1 MLRGEIEAMAVSK
14 YAYVYARIRARMSEL
29 MDERRLRELVDTR
42 SDDFLSSLMDTTATY
57 KAKLTKAA
65 LVGIEARE
73 IEKTLKEDLIDQYL
87 MVIKSTKG
95 TIQDVFVEFLRRLEV
110 KNLKAVIRAKA
121 AEVHGIGTGTE
132 TGTGTSTAEAPMFF
146 PVEDFF
152 KRRISRLTEAD
163 SIENVIKQSES
174 PYKRVLE
181 DALPEYEKSKRV
193 LVLEN
198 VLDEEI
204 AGAIREKVERL
215 SGADK
220 EIARKI
226 VGTEFD
232 LMNLMILLR
241 CKSEGIAEAEIRKYL
256 LPDGFSFDFNLDVGA
271 MNDSISAENVSSAV
285 HLMPASAYK
294 EVLTGA
300 LSSYEAEKSLIPFE
314 NALSRYFLVTIK
326 SILRG
331 YPINIGTIIGFLYLK
346 EIEIRNLCTIAV
358 CKENEIPAEET
369 MKMVMV

>member
-1 MLRGEIEAMAVSK
+1 MAVSK

-42 SDDFLSSLMDTTATY
+42 SDDFLSSLMDTTAAY
-57 KAKLTKAA
+57 KDKLTKAA
-65 LVGIEARE
+65 LVGVEARE
-73 IEKTLKEDLIDQYL
+73 IEITLKEDLIDQYL
-87 MVIKSTKG
+87 MVIKSTEG
-95 TIQDVFVEFLRRLEV
+95 AIQDVFVEFLRRLEV

-121 AEVHGIGTGTE
+121 AEVHGTGTI
-132 TGTGTSTAEAPMFF
+132 TAEAPMFF

-163 SIENVIKQSES
+163 SIENVIKQSED

-204 AGAIREKVERL
+204 SGAIREKVERL

-285 HLMPASAYK
+285 QLMPASAYK

-300 LSSYEAEKSLIPFE
+300 LSSYEAEKSLVPLE
-314 NALSRYFLVTIK
+314 NALSQYFFVTIK

-346 EIEIRNLCTIAV
+346 EIEIKNLCTIAV

-369 MKMVMV
+369 MKMVML

>member
-42 SDDFLSSLMDTTATY
+42 SEDFLSSLMDTTAAY
-57 KAKLTKAA
+57 KDKLTKAA
-65 LVGIEARE
+65 LVGVEARE
-73 IEKTLKEDLIDQYL
+73 IEITLKEDLIDQYL
-87 MVIKSTKG
+87 MVIKSTG
-95 TIQDVFVEFLRRLEV
+95 GAIQDVFVEFLRRLEV

-121 AEVHGIGTGTE
+121 AEVHGTGTI
-132 TGTGTSTAEAPMFF
+132 TAEAPMFF

-163 SIENVIKQSES
+163 SIENVIKQSEN

-181 DALPEYEKSKRV
+181 EALPEYEKSKWV

-198 VLDEEI
+198 VLDDEI
-204 AGAIREKVERL
+204 SSAIREKVERL

-285 HLMPASAYK
+285 QLMPASAYK

-326 SILRG
+326 NTLRG

>member
-1 MLRGEIEAMAVSK
+1 MAVSK

-204 AGAIREKVERL
+204 SGAIREKVERL

-232 LMNLMILLR
+232 LANLMILLR

-285 HLMPASAYK
+285 QLMPASAYK

-300 LSSYEAEKSLIPFE
+300 LSSYEADKSLVPLE
-314 NALSRYFLVTIK
+314 NALAQYFFVTIK
-326 SILRG
+326 RILRG

-346 EIEIRNLCTIAV
+346 EIEIKNLCTIAV

-369 MKMVMV
+369 MKIVML

>member
-1 MLRGEIEAMAVSK
+1 MAVSK

-42 SDDFLSSLMDTTATY
+42 SEDFLSSLMDTTAAY
-57 KAKLTKAA
+57 KDKLTKAA
-65 LVGIEARE
+65 LVGVEARKIE
-73 IEKTLKEDLIDQYL
+73 ITLKEDLIDQYL
-87 MVIKSTKG
+87 MVIKSTG
-95 TIQDVFVEFLRRLEV
+95 GAIQDVLVEFLRRLEV

-121 AEVHGIGTGTE
+121 AEVHEI
-132 TGTGTSTAEAPMFF
+132 GTGTSTAEAPMFF

-163 SIENVIKQSES
+163 SIENVIKQSEN

-181 DALPEYEKSKRV
+181 EALPEYEKSKRV
-193 LVLEN
+193 LVLEDA
-198 VLDEEI
+198 LDEEI
-204 AGAIREKVERL
+204 SGAIREKVERL
-215 SGADK
+215 SRADK

-232 LMNLMILLR
+232 LTNIMILLR
-241 CKSEGIAEAEIRKYL
+241 CKSEGIAEEEIRKYL
-256 LPDGFSFDFNLDVGA
+256 LPDGFSFDFNLDAGA
-271 MNDSISAENVSSAV
+271 MNDPISAENVSSAV
-285 HLMPASAYK
+285 QLMPASAYK
-294 EVLTGA
+294 EVLTEA
-300 LSSYEAEKSLIPFE
+300 LSYYEAEKSLVPLE

-326 SILRG
+326 NTLRG

-358 CKENEIPAEET
+358 CKENEVPAEET

>member
-1 MLRGEIEAMAVSK
+1 MIIKRGEIEAMTVSK
-14 YAYVYARIRARMSEL
+14 YAYVYARIRARMCEL

-42 SDDFLSSLMDTTATY
+42 SEDFLSSLMDTTAAY
-57 KAKLTKAA
+57 KDKLTKAA
-65 LVGIEARE
+65 LVGVEARE
-73 IEKTLKEDLIDQYL
+73 IEITLKEDLIDQYL
-87 MVIKSTKG
+87 MVIKSTEG
-95 TIQDVFVEFLRRLEV
+95 AIRDVFVEFLRRLEV

-121 AEVHGIGTGTE
+121 AEVH
-132 TGTGTSTAEAPMFF
+132 GTGTSTAEAPMFF

-204 AGAIREKVERL
+204 SGAIREKVERL

-285 HLMPASAYK
+285 QLMPASAYK

-300 LSSYEAEKSLIPFE
+300 LSSYEAEKSLAPLE
-314 NALSRYFLVTIK
+314 NALSQYFFVTVK

-331 YPINIGTIIGFLYLK
+331 YPLNIGTIIGFLYLK

-358 CKENEIPAEET
+358 CKENEIPVEET
-369 MKMVMV
+369 MKMVML

>member
-1 MLRGEIEAMAVSK
+1 MAVSK

-42 SDDFLSSLMDTTATY
+42 SEDFLSSLMDTTAAY
-57 KAKLTKAA
+57 KDKLTKAA
-65 LVGIEARE
+65 LVGVEARE
-73 IEKTLKEDLIDQYL
+73 IEITLKEDLIDQYL
-87 MVIKSTKG
+87 MVIKSTEG
-95 TIQDVFVEFLRRLEV
+95 AIQDVFVEFLRRLEV

-121 AEVHGIGTGTE
+121 AEVHGTGTI
-132 TGTGTSTAEAPMFF
+132 TAEAPMFF

-163 SIENVIKQSES
+163 SIENVIKQSEN

-181 DALPEYEKSKRV
+181 DALQEYEKSKRV

-204 AGAIREKVERL
+204 SGAIREKVERL

-241 CKSEGIAEAEIRKYL
+241 CKFEGIAEAEIRKYL

-285 HLMPASAYK
+285 QLMPASAYK

-326 SILRG
+326 NTLRG

-346 EIEIRNLCTIAV
+346 EIEIKNLCTIAV
-358 CKENEIPAEET
+358 CKENEMPAEET
-369 MKMVMV
+369 MKMVML

>member
-1 MLRGEIEAMAVSK
+1 MAVSK

-42 SDDFLSSLMDTTATY
+42 SEDFLSSLMDTTAAY
-57 KAKLTKAA
+57 KDKLTKAA
-65 LVGIEARE
+65 LVGVEARKIE
-73 IEKTLKEDLIDQYL
+73 ITLKEDLIDQYL
-87 MVIKSTKG
+87 MVIKSTEG
-95 TIQDVFVEFLRRLEV
+95 AIQDVFVEFLRRLEV

-121 AEVHGIGTGTE
+121 AEVHVIG

-163 SIENVIKQSES
+163 SIENVIKQSEN

-204 AGAIREKVERL
+204 SGAIREKVERL
-215 SGADK
+215 SGADN

-285 HLMPASAYK
+285 QLMPASAYK

-300 LSSYEAEKSLIPFE
+300 LSSYEAEKSLVPLE
-314 NALSRYFLVTIK
+314 NALAQYFFVTIK

-369 MKMVMV
+369 MKMVML

>member
-1 MLRGEIEAMAVSK
+1 MAVSK

-29 MDERRLRELVDTR
+29 MDERGLRELVDTR
-42 SDDFLSSLMDTTATY
+42 SEDFLSSLMDTAATY
-57 KAKLTKAA
+57 KDKLTKAA
-65 LVGIEARE
+65 LVGVEARKIE
-73 IEKTLKEDLIDQYL
+73 ITLKEDLIDQYL
-87 MVIKSTKG
+87 MVIKSTEG
-95 TIQDVFVEFLRRLEV
+95 AIRDVFVEFLRRLEV

-121 AEVHGIGTGTE
+121 AEVHGTGTE
-132 TGTGTSTAEAPMFF
+132 TGTGTSTAEASMFF

-163 SIENVIKQSES
+163 SIENVIKQLEN

-181 DALPEYEKSKRV
+181 EALPEYEKSKRV
-193 LVLEN
+193 LILEN

-204 AGAIREKVERL
+204 SSAIREKVERL

-232 LMNLMILLR
+232 LTNLMILLR
-241 CKSEGIAEAEIRKYL
+241 CKSEGITEAEIRKYL

-285 HLMPASAYK
+285 QLMPASAYK
-294 EVLTGA
+294 EVLTAA

-326 SILRG
+326 NTLRG

-358 CKENEIPAEET
+358 CKENEMPAEET
-369 MKMVMV
+369 MKMVML

>member
-1 MLRGEIEAMAVSK
+1 MAVSK

-42 SDDFLSSLMDTTATY
+42 SEDFLSSLMDTTAAY
-57 KAKLTKAA
+57 KDKLTKAA
-65 LVGIEARE
+65 LVGVEARKIE
-73 IEKTLKEDLIDQYL
+73 ITLKEDLIDQYL
-87 MVIKSTKG
+87 MVIKSTEG
-95 TIQDVFVEFLRRLEV
+95 AIQDVFVEFLRRLEV

-121 AEVHGIGTGTE
+121 AEVHVIGTG

-163 SIENVIKQSES
+163 SIENVIKQSEN

-198 VLDEEI
+198 VLDDEI
-204 AGAIREKVERL
+204 SGAIREKVERL

-232 LMNLMILLR
+232 LTNLMILLR

-285 HLMPASAYK
+285 QLMPASAYK

-300 LSSYEAEKSLIPFE
+300 LSSYEADKSLIPLE
-314 NALSRYFLVTIK
+314 NALAQYFFVTIK
-326 SILRG
+326 RILRG

-346 EIEIRNLCTIAV
+346 EIEIKNLCTIAV

-369 MKMVMV
+369 MKMVML

>member
-1 MLRGEIEAMAVSK
+1 MTVSK

-42 SDDFLSSLMDTTATY
+42 SEDFLSSLMDTAAY
-57 KAKLTKAA
+57 KDKLTKAA
-65 LVGIEARE
+65 LVGVEARE
-73 IEKTLKEDLIDQYL
+73 IEITLKEDLIDQYL
-87 MVIKSTKG
+87 MVIKSTG
-95 TIQDVFVEFLRRLEV
+95 GAIQDVFVEFLRRLEV

-121 AEVHGIGTGTE
+121 AEVHGTGTI
-132 TGTGTSTAEAPMFF
+132 TAEAPMFF

-163 SIENVIKQSES
+163 SIENVIKQLDS

-204 AGAIREKVERL
+204 SGAIREKVERL
-215 SGADK
+215 GGADK

-241 CKSEGIAEAEIRKYL
+241 CKFEGIAEAEIRKYL

-285 HLMPASAYK
+285 QLMPASAYK
-294 EVLTGA
+294 AVLTNA

-314 NALSRYFLVTIK
+314 NPLSRYFLVTIK

>member
-42 SDDFLSSLMDTTATY
+42 SDDFLSSLMDTTAAY
-57 KAKLTKAA
+57 KDKLTKAA
-65 LVGIEARE
+65 LVGVEARE
-73 IEKTLKEDLIDQYL
+73 IEITLKEDLIDQYL
-87 MVIKSTKG
+87 MVIKSTEG
-95 TIQDVFVEFLRRLEV
+95 AIQDVFVEFLRRLEV

-121 AEVHGIGTGTE
+121 AEVHGIG

-198 VLDEEI
+198 VLDDEI
-204 AGAIREKVERL
+204 SSAIREKVERL

-271 MNDSISAENVSSAV
+271 MNDSISAENVSGAV
-285 HLMPASAYK
+285 QLMPASAYK

-314 NALSRYFLVTIK
+314 NALSRFFLVTIK
-326 SILRG
+326 NTLRG

-346 EIEIRNLCTIAV
+346 EIEIKNLCTIAV

>member
-152 KRRISRLTEAD
+152 KRRISRLT
-163 SIENVIKQSES
+163 
-174 PYKRVLE
+174 
-181 DALPEYEKSKRV
+181 
-193 LVLEN
+193 
-198 VLDEEI
+198 
-204 AGAIREKVERL
+204 
-215 SGADK
+215 
-220 EIARKI
+220 
-226 VGTEFD
+226 
-232 LMNLMILLR
+232 
-241 CKSEGIAEAEIRKYL
+241 
-256 LPDGFSFDFNLDVGA
+256 
-271 MNDSISAENVSSAV
+271 
-285 HLMPASAYK
+285 
-294 EVLTGA
+294 
-300 LSSYEAEKSLIPFE
+300 
-314 NALSRYFLVTIK
+314 
-326 SILRG
+326 
-331 YPINIGTIIGFLYLK
+331 
-346 EIEIRNLCTIAV
+346 
-358 CKENEIPAEET
+358 
-369 MKMVMV
+369 

>member
-1 MLRGEIEAMAVSK
+1 MAVSK

-42 SDDFLSSLMDTTATY
+42 SEDFLSSLMDTTAAY
-57 KAKLTKAA
+57 KDKLTKAA
-65 LVGIEARE
+65 LVGVEARKIE
-73 IEKTLKEDLIDQYL
+73 ITLKEDLIDQYL
-87 MVIKSTKG
+87 MVIKSTEG
-95 TIQDVFVEFLRRLEV
+95 AGAIRDVFVEFLRRLEV

-152 KRRISRLTEAD
+152 KRRISRLTETD
-163 SIENVIKQSES
+163 SIENVIKQSEN

-181 DALPEYEKSKRV
+181 EALPEYEKSKRV
-193 LVLEN
+193 LILEN
-198 VLDEEI
+198 VLDGEI
-204 AGAIREKVERL
+204 SAAIREKVERL

-232 LMNLMILLR
+232 LTNLMILLR

-300 LSSYEAEKSLIPFE
+300 LSSYEAEKSLVPLE
-314 NALSRYFLVTIK
+314 NALAQYFFVTIK

>member
-121 AEVHGIGTGTE
+121 AEVHG
-132 TGTGTSTAEAPMFF
+132 TGTGTSTAETPMFF

-163 SIENVIKQSES
+163 SVESVIKQSES

-204 AGAIREKVERL
+204 SGAIREKVERL

-232 LMNLMILLR
+232 LANLMILLR

-285 HLMPASAYK
+285 QLMPASAYK

-300 LSSYEAEKSLIPFE
+300 LSSYEADKSLVPLE
-314 NALSRYFLVTIK
+314 NALAQYFFVTIK
-326 SILRG
+326 RILRG
-331 YPINIGTIIGFLYLK
+331 YPINIGTIIGFRYLK
-346 EIEIRNLCTIAV
+346 EIEIKNLCTIAV

-369 MKMVMV
+369 MKIVML

>member
-42 SDDFLSSLMDTTATY
+42 SDDFLSSLMDTTAAY
-57 KAKLTKAA
+57 KDKLTKAA
-65 LVGIEARE
+65 LVGVEARE
-73 IEKTLKEDLIDQYL
+73 IEITLKEDLIDQYL
-87 MVIKSTKG
+87 MVIKSTEG
-95 TIQDVFVEFLRRLEV
+95 AIQDVFVEFLRRLEV

-121 AEVHGIGTGTE
+121 AEVHGTGTI
-132 TGTGTSTAEAPMFF
+132 TAEAPMFF

-163 SIENVIKQSES
+163 SIENVIKQSED

-204 AGAIREKVERL
+204 SGAIREKVERL

-232 LMNLMILLR
+232 LTNLMILLR

-285 HLMPASAYK
+285 QLMPASAYK

-300 LSSYEAEKSLIPFE
+300 LSSYEAEKSLVPLE
-314 NALSRYFLVTIK
+314 NALSQYFFVTIK
-326 SILRG
+326 STLRG

-346 EIEIRNLCTIAV
+346 EIEIKNLCTIAV

-369 MKMVMV
+369 MKMVML

>member
-1 MLRGEIEAMAVSK
+1 MTVSK

-42 SDDFLSSLMDTTATY
+42 SEDFLSSLMDTTAAY
-57 KAKLTKAA
+57 KAKLAKAA
-65 LVGIEARE
+65 LVGVEARK

-87 MVIKSTKG
+87 MVIESTEG
-95 TIQDVFVEFLRRLEV
+95 AIRDVFVEFLRRLEV
-110 KNLKAVIRAKA
+110 KNLKAVIRTKA
-121 AEVHGIGTGTE
+121 AEVHVI
-132 TGTGTSTAEAPMFF
+132 GTGTSTAEAPMFF

-152 KRRISRLTEAD
+152 KRRMSRLTEAD
-163 SIENVIKQSES
+163 SIENVIKQVEN
-174 PYKRVLE
+174 PYKWVLE

-220 EIARKI
+220 GIARKI
-226 VGTEFD
+226 VGAEFD
-232 LMNLMILLR
+232 IANLMILLR
-241 CKSEGIAEAEIRKYL
+241 CKSEGIAEAEIREYL
-256 LPDGFSFDFNLDVGA
+256 LPGEFCFDFNLDVGA

-285 HLMPASAYK
+285 QLMPASAYK
-294 EVLTGA
+294 EVLTDA
-300 LSSYEAEKSLIPFE
+300 LSAYEAEKSLVPLE
-314 NALSRYFLVTIK
+314 NALSQYFLVTIK

-331 YPINIGTIIGFLYLK
+331 CPINIGTIIGFLYLK
-346 EIEIRNLCTIAV
+346 EIEIKNLCTIAV

>member
-1 MLRGEIEAMAVSK
+1 MTVSK
-14 YAYVYARIRARMSEL
+14 YAYVYTRIRARMSEL
-29 MDERRLRELVDTR
+29 IDERRLRELVDTR
-42 SDDFLSSLMDTTATY
+42 RDDFLSSLMDTTATY

-65 LVGIEARE
+65 LVGIEARK

-87 MVIKSTKG
+87 MVIESTKG
-95 TIQDVFVEFLRRLEV
+95 AIRDVFVEFLRRLEV
-110 KNLKAVIRAKA
+110 KNLKAVIRTKA
-121 AEVHGIGTGTE
+121 AEVHVMGTGTE
-132 TGTGTSTAEAPMFF
+132 TSTAEAPMFF

-152 KRRISRLTEAD
+152 KRRMSRLTEAD
-163 SIENVIKQSES
+163 SIENVIKQLEN

-220 EIARKI
+220 GIARKI
-226 VGTEFD
+226 VGAEFD
-232 LMNLMILLR
+232 IADLMILLR

-256 LPDGFSFDFNLDVGA
+256 LPGEFCFDFNLDVGT

-285 HLMPASAYK
+285 KLMPASAYK
-294 EVLTGA
+294 EVLTDA
-300 LSSYEAEKSLIPFE
+300 LSSYDAEKSLVPLE
-314 NALSRYFLVTIK
+314 NALSQYFFVTIK

-331 YPINIGTIIGFLYLK
+331 CPINIGTIIGFLYLK
-346 EIEIRNLCTIAV
+346 EIEIKNLCTIAV

-369 MKMVMV
+369 MKIVML

>member
-42 SDDFLSSLMDTTATY
+42 SEDFLSSLMDTAAY
-57 KAKLTKAA
+57 KDKLTKAA
-65 LVGIEARE
+65 LVGVEARK

-87 MVIKSTKG
+87 MVIKSTEG
-95 TIQDVFVEFLRRLEV
+95 AGAIRDVFVEFLRRLEV

-121 AEVHGIGTGTE
+121 AEVHGIGTE

-163 SIENVIKQSES
+163 SIENVIKQSEN

-198 VLDEEI
+198 ALDEEI
-204 AGAIREKVERL
+204 SAAVREKVERL

-232 LMNLMILLR
+232 LANIMILLR
-241 CKSEGIAEAEIRKYL
+241 CKSEGIAEAEIRRYL
-256 LPDGFSFDFNLDVGA
+256 LPDGFSFDFYPDVGA

-285 HLMPASAYK
+285 QLMPASAYK

-300 LSSYEAEKSLIPFE
+300 LSSYEAEKSLVPLE
-314 NALSRYFLVTIK
+314 NALSQYFFATIK

-331 YPINIGTIIGFLYLK
+331 CPINIGTIIGFLYLK

-369 MKMVMV
+369 MKMVML

>member
-1 MLRGEIEAMAVSK
+1 MAVSK

-42 SDDFLSSLMDTTATY
+42 SDDFLSSLMDTTAAY
-57 KAKLTKAA
+57 KDKLTKAA
-65 LVGIEARE
+65 LVGVEARE
-73 IEKTLKEDLIDQYL
+73 IEITLKEDLIDQYL
-87 MVIKSTKG
+87 MVIKSTEG
-95 TIQDVFVEFLRRLEV
+95 AIQDVFVEFLRRLEV

-121 AEVHGIGTGTE
+121 AEVHGTGTI
-132 TGTGTSTAEAPMFF
+132 TAEAPMFF
-146 PVEDFF
+146 PVDDFF

-163 SIENVIKQSES
+163 SIENVIKQSEN

-181 DALPEYEKSKRV
+181 EALPEYEKSKRV

-198 VLDEEI
+198 VLDDEI
-204 AGAIREKVERL
+204 SSAIREKVERL

-241 CKSEGIAEAEIRKYL
+241 CKFEGIAEAEIRKYL

-285 HLMPASAYK
+285 QLMPASAYK

-326 SILRG
+326 NTLRG

-346 EIEIRNLCTIAV
+346 EIEIKNLCTIAV

>member
-1 MLRGEIEAMAVSK
+1 MAVSK

-29 MDERRLRELVDTR
+29 LGERRLRELVDTR
-42 SDDFLSSLMDTTATY
+42 SEDFLSSLMDTTAAY
-57 KAKLTKAA
+57 KDKLTKAA
-65 LVGIEARE
+65 LVGVEARK
-73 IEKTLKEDLIDQYL
+73 IETTLKEDLIDQYL
-87 MVIKSTKG
+87 MVIKSTEG
-95 TIQDVFVEFLRRLEV
+95 AGAIRDVFVEFLRRLEV

-121 AEVHGIGTGTE
+121 AEVYGIG
-132 TGTGTSTAEAPMFF
+132 TGTGTSTAEAPTFF
-146 PVEDFF
+146 PVDDFF

-163 SIENVIKQSES
+163 SIEDVIKQSEN

-193 LVLEN
+193 LILEN
-198 VLDEEI
+198 ALDEEI
-204 AGAIREKVERL
+204 SGAIREKVERL
-215 SGADK
+215 SGVDK

-232 LMNLMILLR
+232 LTNLMILLR

-285 HLMPASAYK
+285 QLMPALAYK

-300 LSSYEAEKSLIPFE
+300 LSSYEAEKSLVPLE
-314 NALSRYFLVTIK
+314 NALSQYFFMTIK

-346 EIEIRNLCTIAV
+346 EIEIRNLCAIAV

>member
-1 MLRGEIEAMAVSK
+1 MAVSK

-42 SDDFLSSLMDTTATY
+42 SEDFLSSLMDTTAAY
-57 KAKLTKAA
+57 KDKLTKAA
-65 LVGIEARE
+65 LVGVEARE
-73 IEKTLKEDLIDQYL
+73 IEITLKEDLIDQYL
-87 MVIKSTKG
+87 MVIKSTG
-95 TIQDVFVEFLRRLEV
+95 GAIQDVFVEFLRRLEV

-121 AEVHGIGTGTE
+121 AEVHGTGTI
-132 TGTGTSTAEAPMFF
+132 TAEAPMFF

-181 DALPEYEKSKRV
+181 EALPEYEKSKWV

-198 VLDEEI
+198 VLDDEI
-204 AGAIREKVERL
+204 SSAIREKVERL

-285 HLMPASAYK
+285 QLMPASAYK

-314 NALSRYFLVTIK
+314 NALSRFFLVTIK
-326 SILRG
+326 NTLRG

>member
-1 MLRGEIEAMAVSK
+1 MTVSK

-42 SDDFLSSLMDTTATY
+42 SEDFLPSLMDTAAY
-57 KAKLTKAA
+57 KDKLTKAA
-65 LVGIEARE
+65 LVGVEARK
-73 IEKTLKEDLIDQYL
+73 IEKALKEELIDQYL
-87 MVIKSTKG
+87 MVIKSMEG
-95 TIQDVFVEFLRRLEV
+95 AGAIRDVFVEFLRRLEV

-232 LMNLMILLR
+232 LTNLMILLR

-285 HLMPASAYK
+285 QLMPASAYK

-300 LSSYEAEKSLIPFE
+300 LSSYEADKSLVPLE
-314 NALSRYFLVTIK
+314 NALAQYFFVTIK
-326 SILRG
+326 RILRG

-346 EIEIRNLCTIAV
+346 EIEIKNLCTIAV

-369 MKMVMV
+369 MKIVML

>member
-1 MLRGEIEAMAVSK
+1 MAVSK

-42 SDDFLSSLMDTTATY
+42 SDDFLSSLMDTTAAY
-57 KAKLTKAA
+57 KDKLTKAA
-65 LVGIEARE
+65 LVGVEARKIE
-73 IEKTLKEDLIDQYL
+73 ITLKEDLIDQYL
-87 MVIKSTKG
+87 MVIKSTEG
-95 TIQDVFVEFLRRLEV
+95 AIQDVFVEFLRRLEV

-121 AEVHGIGTGTE
+121 AEVHVIGTG

-163 SIENVIKQSES
+163 SIENVIKQSEN

-198 VLDEEI
+198 VLDDEI
-204 AGAIREKVERL
+204 SGAIREKVERL

-232 LMNLMILLR
+232 LTNLMILLR

-285 HLMPASAYK
+285 QLMPASAYK

-300 LSSYEAEKSLIPFE
+300 LSSYEADKSLIPLE
-314 NALSRYFLVTIK
+314 NALAQYFFVTIK
-326 SILRG
+326 RILRG

-346 EIEIRNLCTIAV
+346 EIEIKNLCTIAV

-369 MKMVMV
+369 MKMVML

>member
-1 MLRGEIEAMAVSK
+1 MAVSK

-42 SDDFLSSLMDTTATY
+42 SEDFLSSLMDTTAAY
-57 KAKLTKAA
+57 KDKLTKAA
-65 LVGIEARE
+65 LVGVEARKIE
-73 IEKTLKEDLIDQYL
+73 ITLKEDLIDQYL
-87 MVIKSTKG
+87 MVIKSTEG
-95 TIQDVFVEFLRRLEV
+95 AGAIRDVFVEFLRRLEV

-121 AEVHGIGTGTE
+121 AEVHGI
-132 TGTGTSTAEAPMFF
+132 GTGTSTAEAPMFF

-163 SIENVIKQSES
+163 SIENVIKQSEN

-193 LVLEN
+193 LILEN
-198 VLDEEI
+198 ALDDEI
-204 AGAIREKVERL
+204 AAAIREKVERL

-226 VGTEFD
+226 VGTELD
-232 LMNLMILLR
+232 LTNLMILLR
-241 CKSEGIAEAEIRKYL
+241 CKSEGIAEEEIRKYL

-285 HLMPASAYK
+285 QLMPASAYK

-326 SILRG
+326 NTLRG
-331 YPINIGTIIGFLYLK
+331 YPINIGMIIGFLYLK

-369 MKMVMV
+369 MKMVML

>member
-232 LMNLMILLR
+232 LTNLMILLR

-285 HLMPASAYK
+285 QLMPASAYK

-300 LSSYEAEKSLIPFE
+300 LSSYEADKSLVPLE
-314 NALSRYFLVTIK
+314 NALAQYFFVTIK
-326 SILRG
+326 RILRG

-346 EIEIRNLCTIAV
+346 EIEIKNLCTIAV

-369 MKMVMV
+369 MKIVML

>member
-42 SDDFLSSLMDTTATY
+42 SEDFLSSLMDTAAY
-57 KAKLTKAA
+57 KDKLTKAA
-65 LVGIEARE
+65 LVGVEARKIE
-73 IEKTLKEDLIDQYL
+73 ITLKEGLIDQYL
-87 MVIKSTKG
+87 MVIKSTEG
-95 TIQDVFVEFLRRLEV
+95 AGAIRDVFVEFLRRLEV

-121 AEVHGIGTGTE
+121 AEAYGIGTE
-132 TGTGTSTAEAPMFF
+132 TSTAEAPMFF

-163 SIENVIKQSES
+163 SIENVIKQSEN

-198 VLDEEI
+198 ALDEEI
-204 AGAIREKVERL
+204 SSAIREKVERL

-232 LMNLMILLR
+232 LANLMILLR
-241 CKSEGIAEAEIRKYL
+241 CKSEGVAEAEIRKYL

-285 HLMPASAYK
+285 QLMPASAYK
-294 EVLTGA
+294 EVLTDT
-300 LSSYEAEKSLIPFE
+300 LSAYEADKSLIPFE

-326 SILRG
+326 NTLRG

-369 MKMVMV
+369 MKMVML